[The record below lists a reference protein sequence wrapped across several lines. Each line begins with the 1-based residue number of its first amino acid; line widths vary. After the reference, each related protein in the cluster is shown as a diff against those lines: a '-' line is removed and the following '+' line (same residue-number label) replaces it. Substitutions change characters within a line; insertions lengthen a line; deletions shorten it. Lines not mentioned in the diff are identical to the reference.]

1 MARPR
6 TFDEER
12 ALDAAMHA
20 FWANGYEATSTQ
32 DLCDA
37 TGLGRSSIYN
47 TFSSKHELF
56 QRALA
61 RYIDSMTSTQI
72 KILEDTERTPM
83 ERLRALFTRIVDSEF
98 ECRASGDGSGNSDGD
113 GSEDGGRG
121 GGADGHSIGC
131 LTVNT
136 TVELAGRDPEAAELL
151 ARDLSVRLAAIS
163 AVVRAGQSGGDISS
177 TRDAGD
183 LARFLNAVI
192 GGMRISAQG
201 GADRATLTAIGE
213 TALDALNH

>member
-12 ALDAAMHA
+12 ALDAAMRA

-47 TFSSKHELF
+47 TFSSKHDLF

-61 RYIDSMTSTQI
+61 RYMDAMTATQI
-72 KILEDTERTPM
+72 EIMTDTERSPM
-83 ERLRALFTRIVDSEF
+83 ERIRALFARIVDSEF
-98 ECRASGDGSGNSDGD
+98 ECR
-113 GSEDGGRG
+113 E
-121 GGADGHSIGC
+121 DGHSIGC

-136 TVELAGRDPEAAELL
+136 TVELAGRDPAAAELL
-151 ARDLSVRLAAIS
+151 AHDLAVRLAAFQDTI
-163 AVVRAGQSGGDISS
+163 RAGQSSGDITSP
-177 TRDAGD
+177 RDAAD

-192 GGMRISAQG
+192 GGMRVAAQG
-201 GADRATLTAIGE
+201 GADRAALEAITE
-213 TALDALNH
+213 TALDALTR

>member
-12 ALDAAMHA
+12 ALDAAMRA

-32 DLCDA
+32 DLCNA

-61 RYIDSMTSTQI
+61 RYMDSMTSAQVA
-72 KILEDTERTPM
+72 ILEDTERPPM
-83 ERLRALFTRIVDSEF
+83 ERIRALFTRVVDSEF
-98 ECRASGDGSGNSDGD
+98 ECR
-113 GSEDGGRG
+113 E
-121 GGADGHSIGC
+121 DGHSIGC

-136 TVELAGRDPEAAELL
+136 TVELAGRDPEAAEML
-151 ARDLSVRLAAIS
+151 ARDLAVRLTAIS
-163 AVVRAGQSGGDISS
+163 AVIRAGQSGGGITS
-177 TRDAGD
+177 TRDATD
-183 LARFLNAVI
+183 LARFLNAII

-201 GADRATLTAIGE
+201 GADRATLTAIAE
-213 TALDALNH
+213 TALDALNR